1 MKLEIQAVGNP
12 KFPRYIIVNDHG
24 EVHDGTGW
32 NKDRK
37 RAERY
42 AEGQH
47 LATAFSALEEAVYNH
62 LPLRQFTVNINVS
75 VRAEEPFTK
84 ADVTA
89 YLASATCIFLDHAK
103 GTGPTENSLV
113 QLNVAW
119 NEMRENGVTDG
130 KKTEQRP

>member
-12 KFPRYIIVNDHG
+12 KFPRYIILNDKG

-32 NKDRK
+32 SKDRK
-37 RAERY
+37 RAEIY

-47 LATAFSALEEAVYNH
+47 LATAFSALEEAAYNH

-75 VRAEEPFTK
+75 VWADQDFTK
-84 ADVTA
+84 MDLTA
-89 YLASATCIFLDHAK
+89 YLQSATCLFLDHAK

-119 NEMRENGVTDG
+119 NEMKEKQERRE
-130 KKTEQRP
+130 

>member
-12 KFPRYIIVNDHG
+12 KFPRYIIVNDKG

-47 LATAFSALEEAVYNH
+47 LATAFSALEQAMYDH
-62 LPLRQFTVNINVS
+62 LPLRQFTVALNVS
-75 VRAEEPFTK
+75 VRAEESFTK
-84 ADVTA
+84 ADLAA

-113 QLNVAW
+113 QLNVIW
-119 NEMRENGVTDG
+119 NELKETVSKGDT
-130 KKTEQRP
+130 KTEQRS